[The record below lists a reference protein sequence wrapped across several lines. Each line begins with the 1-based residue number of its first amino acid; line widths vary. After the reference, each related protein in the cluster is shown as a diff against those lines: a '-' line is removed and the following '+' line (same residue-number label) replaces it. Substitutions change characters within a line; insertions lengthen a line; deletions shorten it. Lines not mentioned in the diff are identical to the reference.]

1 MRARPRLPLPLFVSL
16 PSLPLL
22 ALLAL
27 GCGAASSPK
36 SAEPPPANGGAD
48 EAADPMTEID
58 RGEWKITELF
68 GPPAGARSDSSTQ
81 VSPTAAPAAS
91 ASPEAPKQ
99 APGQPMS
106 GGEVSGGDACSIA
119 CTALASMER
128 AARHVC
134 EMSGP
139 DEPRCTSARDRVRNA
154 NDRVA
159 AHCTCG
165 I

>member
-1 MRARPRLPLPLFVSL
+1 MS
-16 PSLPLL
+16 
-22 ALLAL
+22 
-27 GCGAASSPK
+27 GGDAAVD
-36 SAEPPPANGGAD
+36 AQ
-48 EAADPMTEID
+48 TELD

-68 GPPAGARSDSSTQ
+68 GPPAGVRPDAE
-81 VSPTAAPAAS
+81 AAAAS
-91 ASPEAPKQ
+91 ASPTVPAAPTVTN
-99 APGQPMS
+99 ATPPGQPMS
-106 GGEVSGGDACSIA
+106 GGESPPADACSIA
-119 CTALASMER
+119 CSALASMER

>member
-1 MRARPRLPLPLFVSL
+1 MRARPRLPLTLFVS
-16 PSLPLL
+16 S
-22 ALLAL
+22 ALFALSAL

-36 SAEPPPANGGAD
+36 SAEPPPVSGGAD
-48 EAADPMTEID
+48 EAADPLTELD

-68 GPPAGARSDSSTQ
+68 GPPAGVRQDSNGQ
-81 VSPTAAPAAS
+81 DSPMGVPAGSAAPAA
-91 ASPEAPKQ
+91 PTQ

-106 GGEVSGGDACSIA
+106 GGEAKGGDACSIA